1 MSVVFAS
8 GSNTYFMSSTAPT
21 GWTQVTTYNN
31 TALRVVSGS
40 TGGSVTNSTGF
51 TSIHSPALPFSG
63 SASASSGSTDG
74 TALTSSNITPHYHV
88 YFNPEGYFKS
98 PISVYYFPGN
108 PISFY
113 GISYP
118 SIGGAPSTGTTSS
131 TGSGSPH
138 SHGINAKFN
147 LSSSVNF
154 SLNYIDMILC
164 TKN

>member
-1 MSVVFAS
+1 MSVFAS

-31 TALRVVSGS
+31 TALRIVAGS
-40 TGGSVTNSTGF
+40 TGGTVTNSTGF

-63 SASASSGSTDG
+63 SALASGGSTDG
-74 TALTSSNITPHYHV
+74 TALSSSNITQHIHLYN
-88 YFNPEGYFKS
+88 NPEAYLKCS
-98 PISVYYFPGN
+98 LRVYYFPSN
-108 PISFY
+108 PISIY

-118 SIGGAPSTGTTSS
+118 TIGSSPSTGTTSS

-138 SHGINAKFN
+138 SHGINATFN
-147 LSSSVNF
+147 LSSSINF